1 MASKPRPLLQ
11 APDLTEPTSSDSGA
25 IPPRTDP
32 NDTRFSGAE
41 QFESQEALLRGVQK
55 GSVRALNPETMP
67 RYLTPVQRPPPK
79 PRAPEVS
86 LSTKVPES
94 VMRELR
100 RRYADTGLTIRVQ
113 VLMALRE
120 QGFEIEEHEL
130 QDDRK
135 HPRR

>member
-1 MASKPRPLLQ
+1 
-11 APDLTEPTSSDSGA
+11 
-25 IPPRTDP
+25 
-32 NDTRFSGAE
+32 
-41 QFESQEALLRGVQK
+41 
-55 GSVRALNPETMP
+55 MP
-67 RYLTPVQRPPPK
+67 RYLTPVQQPPPK

-100 RRYADTGLTIRVQ
+100 RGYADTGLTIRVQ

>member
-1 MASKPRPLLQ
+1 MILDFPARNNSIYKRRSYGVFRRGPS
-11 APDLTEPTSSDSGA
+11 EP
-25 IPPRTDP
+25 
-32 NDTRFSGAE
+32 
-41 QFESQEALLRGVQK
+41 
-55 GSVRALNPETMP
+55 LNPETMP
-67 RYLTPVQRPPPK
+67 RYLTPVQQPPPK

-100 RRYADTGLTIRVQ
+100 RGYADTGLTIRVQ